1 MQKRGDREYRSNH
14 RPRRPE
20 RERVTAQRSRGGTG
34 KRAREPQQRRAGG
47 AGRGRPSMGS
57 SATGLRAGSGAVG
70 RPWGGSRRS
79 AAPPRPAALTSRTL
93 LASTSSPAT
102 ATPALRLCGEMRW
115 KRRSATPG
123 RTDTGTEPGPPARYP
138 HEAEVRVRPLGEAAQ
153 TLRCCAAPLR
163 HGGRPAPQPR
173 PAPPCCPPRPAVLN
187 APQRRPRAEGAPPPA
202 TFPLRTARE
211 RLNLTAHG

>member
-1 MQKRGDREYRSNH
+1 MTGNTGATIGPAARNASGSPRS
-14 RPRRPE
+14 
-20 RERVTAQRSRGGTG
+20 
-34 KRAREPQQRRAGG
+34 G
-47 AGRGRPSMGS
+47 AGEGRGNGRESRS
-57 SATGLRAGSGAVG
+57 SAGPAVPAEGAL
-70 RPWGGSRRS
+70 PWGAALRGSAR
-79 AAPPRPAALTSRTL
+79 AAELWGGPEGDPGAPQPRPAALTSRTL

-163 HGGRPAPQPR
+163 HGGRPAP
-173 PAPPCCPPRPAVLN
+173 PCCPPRPAVLN